1 MLRMKNDLLRGNLVW
16 QGASWAYRFSQML
29 KKEKQ
34 PQERLY
40 ERQALLGFAVEAT
53 GAPKAGTEDG
63 SSMIAPVIEAPKPKR
78 SNPSL
83 IPGEDWGIPT
93 VELGFSFGTSLFHK
107 STVGDE
113 AWILPRHPMTGGQVA
128 LSAGNQIRPGWAL
141 GGTVTVHANRWLSNE
156 LGFHYFRGSYLLDLH
171 RSVPGR
177 EGQIPGLVEQ
187 RAGLLT
193 RQFSYSTVIHARPV
207 EARFRPYFA
216 IGPAL
221 QLVHLTDAPFRES
234 GGIYRLG
241 LSNVGLFK
249 SAYNFGSAPPLDGGG
264 IFQPAIQFGGGF
276 KYRYKRCWVLR
287 VDYRTSVSHRPN
299 LLKKSLATFVDEIT
313 PAPNDTTNHWFA
325 QQKLSLGFS
334 FTF

>member
-1 MLRMKNDLLRGNLVW
+1 
-16 QGASWAYRFSQML
+16 
-29 KKEKQ
+29 
-34 PQERLY
+34 
-40 ERQALLGFAVEAT
+40 
-53 GAPKAGTEDG
+53 
-63 SSMIAPVIEAPKPKR
+63 
-78 SNPSL
+78 
-83 IPGEDWGIPT
+83 
-93 VELGFSFGTSLFHK
+93 
-107 STVGDE
+107 
-113 AWILPRHPMTGGQVA
+113 MTGGQVA
-128 LSAGNQIRPGWAL
+128 LSAGNQIRPGWAV

-171 RSVPGR
+171 RSAPGR

-207 EARFRPYFA
+207 EARFRPYVAF
-216 IGPAL
+216 GPAL

-287 VDYRTSVSHRPN
+287 LDYRSSVSHRPN
-299 LLKKSLATFVDEIT
+299 LLKKSLATIVDEIN
-313 PAPNDTTNHWFA
+313 PVPNDTTNHWFA